1 MTVADPNL
9 RVEKALLRDGARF
22 IIGCDEVGRGA
33 IAGPIGVGVAMIDA
47 APKRIPKGLRDSKML
62 SEARREELYPKAGRW
77 AMFSAVGL
85 STNAEIDRLGL
96 TVALGMAGAR
106 AIAALRDQGAP
117 VEDAV
122 VILDG
127 HWDWLNPALERH
139 LTVKTRIKADRD
151 CASVAAAS
159 VLAKVHRDRMMIAA
173 HETAPVYNW
182 ASNKGYAS
190 SAHYAAIDEHGPSD
204 LHRLTWLRTPSL
216 LDEVWDEEFEPALE
230 PHL

>member
-1 MTVADPNL
+1 MTVADPSL

-47 APKRIPKGLRDSKML
+47 SPKRIPKGLRDSKML
-62 SEARREELYPKAGRW
+62 SEARREDLYPKAGRW

-85 STNAEIDRLGL
+85 STNEEIDRLGL

-106 AIAALRDQGAP
+106 AIAGLIEQGAP
-117 VEDAV
+117 VDEAV

-127 HWDWLNPALERH
+127 HWDWLNPALDRRM
-139 LTVKTRIKADRD
+139 TVRTRIKADRD

-173 HETAPVYNW
+173 HDTTPVYNW

-190 SAHYAAIDEHGPSD
+190 SAHYAAIDQHGPSD

-216 LDEVWDEEFEPALE
+216 LDDIWADEELE
-230 PHL
+230 PVR

>member
-62 SEARREELYPKAGRW
+62 SETRREELYPKAGRW

-85 STNAEIDRLGL
+85 STNEEIDRLGL

-106 AIAALRDQGAP
+106 AIAALVEQGAP
-117 VEDAV
+117 VDDAV

-127 HWDWLNPALERH
+127 HWDWLNPALERR

-159 VLAKVHRDRMMIAA
+159 VLAKVHRDRMMIRA
-173 HETAPVYNW
+173 HETTPVYNW

-216 LDEVWDEEFEPALE
+216 LDELWAEDDEFEPVL
-230 PHL
+230 

>member
-9 RVEKALLRDGARF
+9 RLEKALLREGARF

-47 APKRIPKGLRDSKML
+47 SPKRIPQGLRDSKML

-77 AMFSAVGL
+77 AMYSAVGL
-85 STNAEIDRLGL
+85 STNEEIDRLGL
-96 TVALGMAGAR
+96 TIALGMAGAR
-106 AIAALRDQGAP
+106 AIAALAEQGAP

-127 HWDWLNPALERH
+127 HWDWLNPALERR

-173 HETAPVYNW
+173 HDSTPVYNW

-216 LDEVWDEEFEPALE
+216 LDDLMADETLEPAL
-230 PHL
+230 

>member
-1 MTVADPNL
+1 MTVADPSL

-47 APKRIPKGLRDSKML
+47 NPKRIPKGLRDSKML

-85 STNAEIDRLGL
+85 STNEEIDRLGL

-106 AIAALRDQGAP
+106 AIAGLIEQGAP
-117 VEDAV
+117 VDEAI

-127 HWDWLNPALERH
+127 HWDWLNPALDRRM
-139 LTVKTRIKADRD
+139 TVKTRIKADRD

-173 HETAPVYNW
+173 HDTTPVYNW

-190 SAHYAAIDEHGPSD
+190 SAHYAAIDQHGPSD

-216 LDEVWDEEFEPALE
+216 LDDVWADEELE
-230 PHL
+230 PVQ

>member
-9 RVEKALLRDGARF
+9 RVEKALCRDGARF

-47 APKRIPKGLRDSKML
+47 APKRIPQGLRDSKML
-62 SEARREELYPKAGRW
+62 SEKRREELSPKAQRW

-85 STNAEIDRLGL
+85 SSNEEVDRLGL
-96 TVALGMAGAR
+96 TVALGLAGAR
-106 AIAALRDQGAP
+106 AIAALEEAGAP
-117 VEDAV
+117 VEEAV
-122 VILDG
+122 VLLDG
-127 HWDWLNPALERH
+127 HWDWLNPALERR

-173 HETAPVYNW
+173 HASAPVYNW
-182 ASNKGYAS
+182 VSNKGYAS

-216 LDEVWDEEFEPALE
+216 FDEMLTEELEPAR
-230 PHL
+230 

>member
-9 RVEKALLRDGARF
+9 RVEKALLREGARF

-47 APKRIPKGLRDSKML
+47 APKRVPQGIRDSKML
-62 SEARREELYPKAGRW
+62 SEKRREELHPKAERW

-85 STNAEIDRLGL
+85 SSNEEIDSLGL
-96 TVALGMAGAR
+96 TVALGLAGAR
-106 AIAALRDQGAP
+106 AIAALEAAGAP
-117 VEDAV
+117 IDDAIV
-122 VILDG
+122 LLDG
-127 HWDWLNPALERH
+127 HWDWLSPALQRRM
-139 LTVKTRIKADRD
+139 TVKTRIKADRD

-159 VLAKVHRDRMMIAA
+159 ILAKVHRDRMMIAA
-173 HETAPVYNW
+173 HDTTPVYNW

-190 SAHYAAIDEHGPSD
+190 SAHYAAIDQHGPSA

-216 LDEVWDEEFEPALE
+216 LDELWEDEFEPV
-230 PHL
+230 P